1 MTAHSVRADL
11 DGVPALRGGSA
22 RPTSRSARPGSVGL
36 LPVDETATALNSGA
50 IRLLRAVR
58 RVDRETGL
66 PPAQLSALSVLVFGG
81 PCSLGRLAAAED
93 VAGPTMTR
101 VVDGLVGRGLAA
113 REPGEDRRSALIVAT
128 EAGRAVMEAG
138 RRRRVEVL
146 TEALGALSTADRRRL
161 GAAAPLLATLA
172 DEVRRRT

>member
-1 MTAHSVRADL
+1 M
-11 DGVPALRGGSA
+11 
-22 RPTSRSARPGSVGL
+22 
-36 LPVDETATALNSGA
+36 DETATALNSGA

-58 RVDRETGL
+58 RVDAETGL

-81 PCSLGRLAAAED
+81 PLALGRLAEVEE

-101 VVDGLVGRGLAA
+101 IVDGLAARGLAV
-113 REPGEDRRSALIVAT
+113 REPGEDRRSVRVVAT
-128 EAGRAVMEAG
+128 DAGRAVMEAA

-161 GAAAPLLATLA
+161 AAAAPLLRRLA
-172 DEVRRRT
+172 AEVNARL